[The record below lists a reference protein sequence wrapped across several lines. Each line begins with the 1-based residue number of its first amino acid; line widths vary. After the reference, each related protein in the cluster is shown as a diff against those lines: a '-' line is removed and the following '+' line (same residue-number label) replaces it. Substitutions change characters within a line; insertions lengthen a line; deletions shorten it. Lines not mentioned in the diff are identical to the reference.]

1 VDALRLYLLGG
12 LLVHKLVWEVLKRRE
27 PARARAAE
35 AESPLA
41 RVAKLVKLAILLG
54 ILAQTLGPDVLPI
67 RAEPGA
73 LRLVGAALF
82 TAGLA
87 VALLARIQL
96 GRNWSDIEAGVV
108 KPDHELVTRG
118 LYGYIRHPIYAGDL
132 LLLFGLELA
141 LNSWLVLGVFVL
153 AAAVYRQ
160 VLKEERV
167 LLEQLPGY
175 ADYCARTRRFIP
187 FVL

>member
-1 VDALRLYLLGG
+1 
-12 LLVHKLVWEVLKRRE
+12 
-27 PARARAAE
+27 
-35 AESPLA
+35 
-41 RVAKLVKLAILLG
+41 
-54 ILAQTLGPDVLPI
+54 
-67 RAEPGA
+67 
-73 LRLVGAALF
+73 
-82 TAGLA
+82 
-87 VALLARIQL
+87 
-96 GRNWSDIEAGVV
+96 
-108 KPDHELVTRG
+108 
-118 LYGYIRHPIYAGDL
+118 L